1 MVLCLCL
8 LALGCPASL
17 QARRITVSLA
27 NPAYGITIRPDDMLA
42 ASLKAKVNPALRKE
56 FLTRSLNLF
65 VSSYKAWFD
74 IEEFRRSDARYN
86 WQLPELARLVKSW
99 FGGADLSKLHDLTA
113 AVIAGEIPAA
123 KAACPNWTPPEDV
136 LVLVPHCWFPVTAA
150 AEKANQDNIP
160 LFGWQE
166 DGWLDMPNEPSM
178 DPTEPVKQFKRW
190 REAGF
195 NIKKVGHDR
204 KFARKY

>member
-1 MVLCLCL
+1 M
-8 LALGCPASL
+8 
-17 QARRITVSLA
+17 I
-27 NPAYGITIRPDDMLA
+27 
-42 ASLKAKVNPALRKE
+42 
-56 FLTRSLNLF
+56 
-65 VSSYKAWFD
+65 
-74 IEEFRRSDARYN
+74 
-86 WQLPELARLVKSW
+86 
-99 FGGADLSKLHDLTA
+99 
-113 AVIAGEIPAA
+113 
-123 KAACPNWTPPEDV
+123 
-136 LVLVPHCWFPVTAA
+136 VPHCWFPITAA

-204 KFARKY
+204 KFARKYYTAMKAAGFSVVDQPQLYLQKSEGFRYIEHKAKIGCLYYLHAEPFEYCVSNVRAQEKVDDAVQYDKLSPTSRIDVFDASVFATIRLLIDADKMAAADRWFGTTQKEG